1 MQKISVFQFTVN
13 RFNRKLKKGNY
24 AAKSRNC
31 ATVYKAAI
39 LELVGNSARENKKDE
54 LANVFHGVIIS

>member
-1 MQKISVFQFTVN
+1 MQNISGFQITVN
-13 RFNRKLKKGNY
+13 RFDRKLKKRNY

-39 LELVGNSARENKKDE
+39 LEPVGNAAREKDE
-54 LANVFHGVIIS
+54 LAYVFHGVIIS

>member
-39 LELVGNSARENKKDE
+39 LELVGNAARENKKDE
-54 LANVFHGVIIS
+54 LADVFHGVIIF

>member
-13 RFNRKLKKGNY
+13 RFDRKLKKGNY

-39 LELVGNSARENKKDE
+39 LELVGIAARENKKDE